1 MPARHAIRSIQQ
13 HIWTEFFSGVV
24 GRKAGAEAG
33 YNYSEAMKNAGL
45 TWTPEQ
51 LFSYLADPKKIVPG
65 NKMPYAG
72 MKSADDRKNL
82 IAFLREHP
90 KPS

>member
-1 MPARHAIRSIQQ
+1 MVGPNLA
-13 HIWTEFFSGVV
+13 GVV

-33 YNYSEAMKNAGL
+33 YNYSEAMKNAGF